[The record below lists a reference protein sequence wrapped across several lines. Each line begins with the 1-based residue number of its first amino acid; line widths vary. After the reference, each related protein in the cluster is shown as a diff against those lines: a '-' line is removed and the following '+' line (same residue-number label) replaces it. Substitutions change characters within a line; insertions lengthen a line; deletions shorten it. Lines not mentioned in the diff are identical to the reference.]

1 MLLDCDLKKNGKKDN
16 LRVQFYVFKQIGGK
30 FEFVFNDVREN
41 KTFPGKIDK
50 DFTVAGPVSVLIK
63 FSRRPGDKQ
72 KAEAQFHLEMKR
84 VPGAFSSCEDK
95 VWYRHCPCQFS
106 LVTVRC
112 TMQKMCLLKL
122 SDKAGK
128 LSNEAHALRE
138 SPALQ
143 WSCLANA
150 YRAGFSPC
158 NATTMNRLLRVLVVM
173 ACLCSTDHSVQCEGQ
188 AHVQAVVHMSC
199 RCLEVR

>member
-1 MLLDCDLKKNGKKDN
+1 MLLDCDLKKNGEKDKLN
-16 LRVQFYVFKQIGGK
+16 VKFDKLRQIGGK
-30 FEFVFNDVREN
+30 FEFFFNDVQEEIISKRKLFNKTYPGWIN
-41 KTFPGKIDK
+41 KTFP
-50 DFTVAGPVSVLIK
+50 VAGPVSILIK
-63 FSRRPGDKQ
+63 FSRRPEGKQ
-72 KAEAQFHLEMKR
+72 KAEAQFTLEVNR
-84 VPGAFSSCEDK
+84 VPDAFASCEDK
-95 VWYRHCPCQFS
+95 VWCCHCLCQFS

-150 YRAGFSPC
+150 YRTGFSPF
-158 NATTMNRLLRVLVVM
+158 
-173 ACLCSTDHSVQCEGQ
+173 
-188 AHVQAVVHMSC
+188 
-199 RCLEVR
+199 